1 MIAQL
6 VSQRCNSVTGVLA
19 ACPYN
24 CRAQADRCG
33 LDMLRHHPLTPARHS
48 AALII
53 VAVLGLTGC
62 GVSGGSGSLTGGT
75 TTTGGSTKL
84 IAMSR
89 CMRAHGISNFP
100 DPTNSS
106 GGGVGLSVTM
116 TRGSSAVT
124 VGGITFSGPAFT
136 AAEKACHFGADG
148 SKPKLTEAQ
157 QQGMLKSAECMR
169 RHGVPGFP
177 DPIFGP
183 HGGVKTPSGKI
194 NHDSPAFEAA
204 AKACVRVGMGI
215 PGGG

>member
-1 MIAQL
+1 MPGPTGRGTDMMRHRLTISTPRRAA
-6 VSQRCNSVTGVLA
+6 VIVT
-19 ACPYN
+19 
-24 CRAQADRCG
+24 
-33 LDMLRHHPLTPARHS
+33 
-48 AALII
+48 AALSL
-53 VAVLGLTGC
+53 AGC
-62 GVSGGSGSLTGGT
+62 GVSGGGTGAAGGT
-75 TTTGGSTKL
+75 TTTGGDNKL

-89 CMRAHGISNFP
+89 CMRAHGMSNFP

-116 TRGSSAVT
+116 TPGSSAVT
-124 VGGITFSGPAFT
+124 VGGVTFSGPAFT
-136 AAEKACHFGADG
+136 AAEKACHFGAYG

-183 HGGVKTPSGKI
+183 HGGVKTPSSKI

>member
-1 MIAQL
+1 MLSHRLTTPTRLPAAL
-6 VSQRCNSVTGVLA
+6 LA
-19 ACPYN
+19 A
-24 CRAQADRCG
+24 
-33 LDMLRHHPLTPARHS
+33 
-48 AALII
+48 AALT
-53 VAVLGLTGC
+53 LTGC
-62 GVSGGSGSLTGGT
+62 GVSGGSGGGDGGT
-75 TTTGGSTKL
+75 ATTGGASKL

-89 CMRAHGISNFP
+89 YMRAHGVSNFP

-106 GGGVGLSVTM
+106 GGGVGMSVTM
-116 TRGSSAVT
+116 TPGSSAVT
-124 VGGITFSGPAFT
+124 VGGTTFSGPAFT
-136 AAEKACHFGADG
+136 AAEKACHFGAYG

-183 HGGVKTPSGKI
+183 HGGVKTPSSKI